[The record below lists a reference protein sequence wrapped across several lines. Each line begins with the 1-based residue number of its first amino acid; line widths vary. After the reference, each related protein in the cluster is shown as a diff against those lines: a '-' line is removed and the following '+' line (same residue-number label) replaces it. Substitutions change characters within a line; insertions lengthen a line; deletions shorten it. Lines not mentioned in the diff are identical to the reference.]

1 MFCGEVTSKGCTADR
16 AAHCNRCAVMLPI
29 AKCSSLGLD
38 CACTTTCRHKPS
50 AACAKCVAM
59 DGMDVGEC
67 ASFGLDCKCVT
78 ATMQRKAQAGVA
90 VTVSVAV
97 NIEDGTSA
105 IVVFEA
111 LLRCL
116 QSGKTSAMCIDQNKQ
131 AGH

>member
-1 MFCGEVTSKGCTADR
+1 M
-16 AAHCNRCAVMLPI
+16 P
-29 AKCSSLGLD
+29 
-38 CACTTTCRHKPS
+38 TTCKPS

-59 DGMDVGEC
+59 GMDVGEC
-67 ASFGLDCKCVT
+67 ASFGLDCKCVA
-78 ATMQRKAQAGVA
+78 ATTQRNAQAGVA

-105 IVVFEA
+105 NVVFEA